1 MKSAARSLPL
11 LVLAFLV
18 TGGLVGGLMGGR
30 VLAEPQR
37 PDDELWGFGRALS
50 IIEDQYVGTVDSKKL
65 IEDAIAGMLHELDP
79 HSNYLDAEAF
89 NEMRDE
95 QRGKFSGLG
104 IQITKR
110 GPDKPL
116 TIIAPIDD
124 TPADRAGLL
133 SGDVIARIEGKPT
146 MDMSVQDAVGLL
158 KGDKGTRVTVTIE
171 RPGLDEAFDVT
182 LERDDIPIDSIRVA
196 FMVDSNVGLI
206 RISNFTSTTADEL
219 DHYVAQLKKEG
230 MTRLLLDLRGNPGG
244 LLDQAVQVAERFIPA
259 DKLVVYTRG
268 RIHGSD
274 QDYFAKRGV
283 ERIDIPL
290 VLLVDE
296 SSASASEI
304 VSGAIQDH
312 DRGLVVGEPTFGKG
326 LVQRV
331 IPLNAGGA
339 LAVTTA
345 KYYTP
350 SGRLIQRDFSDIEE
364 YYLHRDTEAPEGQG
378 QGPAQPEAPKTETP
392 KTGAEAAPGDAADKR
407 EVFYTASGR
416 KVYGGGGIRPDY
428 LVKSEKA
435 PDILFDLL
443 RENAIFDYAVIYSNS
458 HGDVKRDVPFDDKQL
473 ADFRAYLDR
482 KNVSYKAAEFDE
494 HKEAIRLRLRSQIA
508 RVKWDQNA
516 EAAVLAAADPQ
527 VKTALGVFSEAAE
540 LSATGADGQPG
551 KQPPTHLRAGAA
563 KRGEDEDGKAAAE
576 PN

>member
-1 MKSAARSLPL
+1 MRSAVRSLPL

-18 TGGLVGGLMGGR
+18 TGGLVGGLMGNR

-331 IPLNAGGA
+331 IPLRNGGA
-339 LAVTTA
+339 LALTTA

-350 SGRLIQRDFSDIEE
+350 SGRLIQRDFTDIDDYFANDAGDDEGEE
-364 YYLHRDTEAPEGQG
+364 PVAP
-378 QGPAQPEAPKTETP
+378 PEK
-392 KTGAEAAPGDAADKR
+392 GR
-407 EVFYTASGR
+407 EIRHTDSGR
-416 KVYGGGGIRPDY
+416 TVYGGGGITPDVTAGDTTPVPTELALQNALGKKIPQFRDAITDYAMSLKGANTVTSTDFAVTDAMREAVWQGMRQRGIEIDRAIYDGAAPLVSRLISYDVARYVFGRPAEQRRIVQDDPMVQRAVE
-428 LVKSEKA
+428 LTRGVKTQK
-435 PDILFDLL
+435 DLL
-443 RENAIFDYAVIYSNS
+443 
-458 HGDVKRDVPFDDKQL
+458 
-473 ADFRAYLDR
+473 
-482 KNVSYKAAEFDE
+482 
-494 HKEAIRLRLRSQIA
+494 A
-508 RVKWDQNA
+508 RV
-516 EAAVLAAADPQ
+516 
-527 VKTALGVFSEAAE
+527 SENQ
-540 LSATGADGQPG
+540 G
-551 KQPPTHLRAGAA
+551 R
-563 KRGEDEDGKAAAE
+563 RGE
-576 PN
+576 